1 MKIEIELTDKQAEK
15 VEILKENGIEV
26 GEAIDILFEMKE
38 AIIDSSN
45 QIIDSRIDQA
55 NQEKDNLQKRLS
67 EIDEEIS
74 FFEKLKDNSINPIN
88 KQKIIGKEY
97 GDMSKTYDETVQD
110 EKHKFKWTKNIF
122 KF

>member
-45 QIIDSRIDQA
+45 QIIDSRIVQA

>member
-1 MKIEIELTDKQAEK
+1 MKMEIELTDKQAEK